1 MVWDAE
7 QWPFRPPMFIRKW
20 LFEQKLKQFTP
31 AIPLAPPSNRL
42 GPQGAWLVIFDGKDP
57 WQAELAKYIAQYR
70 RPDYFCQTLGLVRH
84 NQADLNSFHPQE
96 LTHALLPPDRILSL
110 ARSRPFDLC
119 INLSSVSNPPLEYLV
134 LVANAPTK
142 IGVNRQSSSPRYN
155 LELGLKLAG
164 AKPSLRSL
172 LQHLAGLGLHTIQHS
187 KLQSIH
193 PLPTP

>member
-1 MVWDAE
+1 
-7 QWPFRPPMFIRKW
+7 MFIRKW
-20 LFEQKLKQFTP
+20 LFEQKVKQFTP
-31 AIPLAPPSNRL
+31 AIPLAPPSTRL

-84 NQADLNSFHPQE
+84 NQADLNSFHAQE

-110 ARSRPFDLC
+110 VRSRPFDLC
-119 INLSSVSNPPLEYLV
+119 INLSSTSNPPLEYLV

-142 IGVNRQSSSPRYN
+142 IGVNRQSCSPRYN

-172 LQHLAGLGLHTIQHS
+172 LQHLAGLGLHTIQQS

-193 PLPTP
+193 PLTTP

>member
-1 MVWDAE
+1 
-7 QWPFRPPMFIRKW
+7 
-20 LFEQKLKQFTP
+20 
-31 AIPLAPPSNRL
+31 
-42 GPQGAWLVIFDGKDP
+42 
-57 WQAELAKYIAQYR
+57 
-70 RPDYFCQTLGLVRH
+70 LGLVRH
-84 NQADLNSFHPQE
+84 NQADLNSFHAQE

-119 INLSSVSNPPLEYLV
+119 INLSSTSNPPLEYLV

-172 LQHLAGLGLHTIQHS
+172 LQHLAGLGLHTIQQS

-193 PLPTP
+193 PLTTP

>member
-20 LFEQKLKQFTP
+20 LFEQKVKQFTP
-31 AIPLAPPSNRL
+31 ASPSSLSPARQ
-42 GPQGAWLVIFDGKDP
+42 GSQGAWLVVYDGKDL

-84 NQADLNSFHPQE
+84 NQADLNSFHAQE

-119 INLSSVSNPPLEYLV
+119 INLSPVNNPPLEYLV
-134 LVANAPTK
+134 MVATAPTK

-164 AKPSLRSL
+164 AKPSLRSF
-172 LQHLAGLGLHTIQHS
+172 LQHLERLGLHTTQQS

-193 PLPTP
+193 PLPVT